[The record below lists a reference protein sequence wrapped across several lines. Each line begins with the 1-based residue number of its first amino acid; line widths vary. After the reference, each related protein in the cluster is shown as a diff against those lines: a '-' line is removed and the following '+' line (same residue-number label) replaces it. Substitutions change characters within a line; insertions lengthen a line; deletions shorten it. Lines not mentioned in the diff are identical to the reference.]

1 MITST
6 TRDQVLTRLCGHI
19 APAEELA
26 RKDDLVLLFSAV
38 TSWCPIHNSVWRRS
52 AGEVLMTISRCSL
65 TPAVV
70 RYVHEKGKLAFEWP
84 NIFNTIRCDNLLVF
98 HCTLCP
104 VLIFR
109 LHRHVRR
116 ELAAVVS
123 SRLFFWQLVGNTN
136 EWRPSGIWNPQFPS

>member
-70 RYVHEKGKLAFEWP
+70 RYVHEKGKLAFRGP
-84 NIFNTIRCDNLLVF
+84 NIFITFHCDNSLVLHHVMPCYDFQVASACASRTCSGRLQSALL
-98 HCTLCP
+98 P
-104 VLIFR
+104 AARWEPKRMAPFR
-109 LHRHVRR
+109 YM
-116 ELAAVVS
+116 ESAIS
-123 SRLFFWQLVGNTN
+123 
-136 EWRPSGIWNPQFPS
+136 